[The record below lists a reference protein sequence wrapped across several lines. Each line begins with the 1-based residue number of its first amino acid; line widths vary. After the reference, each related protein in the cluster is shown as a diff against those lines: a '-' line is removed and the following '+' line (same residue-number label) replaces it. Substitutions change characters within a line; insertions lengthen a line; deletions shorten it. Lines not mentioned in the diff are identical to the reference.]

1 MASVIEKKIDISLK
15 IKNAFVSQIN
25 EPKEVSVIWRRGKR
39 ELESKAGTIDPKTH
53 DAKIDDVFKM
63 KTALE
68 YDLDEYKFQPKMS
81 ILELIFH
88 GTKQGIGYI
97 EFDLG
102 AYTNKV
108 RDKTEKKVL
117 DLKSDK
123 FPGCQIYIYIN
134 IKLLDPLPAE
144 SEMNKLKAGGQNSNR
159 DQNGKTAG
167 GAAAISTAA
176 KVATFDPKQKENK
189 LKEQ

>member
-1 MASVIEKKIDISLK
+1 
-15 IKNAFVSQIN
+15 
-25 EPKEVSVIWRRGKR
+25 
-39 ELESKAGTIDPKTH
+39 
-53 DAKIDDVFKM
+53 
-63 KTALE
+63 
-68 YDLDEYKFQPKMS
+68 MS

-102 AYTNKV
+102 AYTNKI

-117 DLKSDK
+117 DLKSEK

-144 SEMNKLKAGGQNSNR
+144 SERNRMISGGVGPTNPNQPN
-159 DQNGKTAG
+159 QPG
-167 GAAAISTAA
+167 GAKPLTNTA
-176 KVATFDPKQKENK
+176 KVTEFDPKAKENK
-189 LKEQ
+189 LKE